1 MKSDGIRLA
10 ILVVLAGAVLVPSR
24 ALAYRTLATDADL
37 SLPIQRTSTRV
48 QVTVLQEQP
57 PWDVSSPTSVEIEEA
72 LGFAAEAWNLPCA
85 DFETILLGPS
95 EHPPDANDGV
105 TTIAVVRSGWTARG
119 YGPDQA
125 ANTEVTYEERA
136 AAVVLLDADVFL
148 NADTIDWS
156 EGALDLR
163 AILHHELGHAL
174 FGLTHSCGG
183 IGPECTAE
191 IAAGSVMHPIYQP
204 GAWEPRADD
213 VAGACA
219 LTFERPCEGLV
230 CGASEY
236 CDGRRCVP
244 APICSEGE
252 PCAGVCAVAGPADG
266 MCIDE
271 GAQGSPCVSG
281 NDCTGRLC
289 LTAQARSYCTRACG
303 SAEEC
308 TASQVCRPV
317 EGVLVCAPP
326 APSCSV
332 GLTGSSRG
340 AHAGALV
347 GFAFLVLRALRTRLK
362 RR

>member
-1 MKSDGIRLA
+1 MGA
-10 ILVVLAGAVLVPSR
+10 LVVFVAPSQ

-37 SLPIQRTSTRV
+37 ALPIQRSSTRV
-48 QVTVLQEQP
+48 QVTIQDQA
-57 PWDVSSPTSVEIEEA
+57 SSGITSPTSAEIEEA
-72 LGFAAEAWNLPCA
+72 LGPAAAAWDLPCA

-95 EHPPDANDGV
+95 EHAPDANDGV

-119 YGPDQA
+119 YGADQA
-125 ANTEVTYEERA
+125 ANAEVTYEERA
-136 AAVVLLDADVFL
+136 DAVVLLDADIFL

-156 EGALDLR
+156 EGTLDLR

-183 IGPECTAE
+183 AGPECTAE

-213 VAGACA
+213 IAGACA

-230 CGASEY
+230 CGAGEY
-236 CDGRRCVP
+236 CDGRTCVA

-252 PCAGVCAVAGPADG
+252 ACAGVCAIAGPAEG
-266 MCIDE
+266 MCIDR
-271 GAQGSPCVSG
+271 GAQGSTCGSG

-289 LTAQARSYCTRACG
+289 LTAQARSYCTRACS
-303 SAEEC
+303 SADEC

-326 APSCSV
+326 VPSCAV
-332 GLTGSSRG
+332 GLTGSSHR
-340 AHAGALV
+340 AHAGAPLV
-347 GFAFLVLRALRTRLK
+347 LAFLVLRALRTRVK